1 MNMRTALL
9 AAGAAVAAGSFAS
22 TAFAAGSIS
31 ATAPAS
37 VTIVAPVTLT
47 KTQDMQFGQVVRPSN
62 ANANTVTLDANDTVT
77 LAGGGNGS
85 LIASTTLSAKFNLT
99 APAGTTYSTLQTLA
113 FTQNGLTNVAPSL
126 PTATTGVLG
135 TVPAAGIQEL
145 RYGAQFDMSSST
157 PAQAYTGTLSVTV
170 NYN

>member
-9 AAGAAVAAGSFAS
+9 AAGAAIVAGSFAS
-22 TAFAAGSIS
+22 AAFAAGSVTQ
-31 ATAPAS
+31 TAPAS
-37 VTIVAPVTLT
+37 VTIISPVTLT

-62 ANANTVTLDANDTVT
+62 ANTNTVTLDANDTVT
-77 LAGGGNGS
+77 LSGGGNGS
-85 LIASTTLSAKFNLT
+85 TIASTTLSAKFNLT
-99 APAGTTYSTLQTLA
+99 APAGTTYSTVQTLA
-113 FTQNGLTNVAPSL
+113 FQQNGLTNPQPSL

-145 RYGAQFDMSSST
+145 RYGASFDMNSST
-157 PAQAYTGTLSVTV
+157 PAQPYTGTLSVTV